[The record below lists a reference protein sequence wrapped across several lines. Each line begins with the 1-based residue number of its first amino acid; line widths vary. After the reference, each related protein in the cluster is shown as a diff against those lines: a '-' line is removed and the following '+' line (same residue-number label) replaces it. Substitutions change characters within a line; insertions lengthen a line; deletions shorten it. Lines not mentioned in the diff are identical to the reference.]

1 MSKKSALGKGMDGLL
16 PVGFD
21 VGAVA
26 EPGEKITQVKLDAIA
41 PNKDQP
47 RKTFDK
53 EALEE
58 LASSIAEHGVIQPL
72 IITTKNDAGEHE
84 IIAGERRWRAS
95 KQAGLKTVPAIIRD
109 AQAQQKLE
117 IAIIENVQRVDLSPL
132 EEAMSMYR
140 LKQEFSLSL
149 QDIAKKLGK
158 ASTTVSNTMR
168 LLQLPE
174 EAKNAL
180 MNKKITEG
188 HARAILSLT
197 DEKMQ
202 NKLLSTIIT
211 QSLSVRQ
218 AEVMAKQLKA
228 EPTSKMPTKT
238 RQQLQLSTKTSSLL
252 KSVQSRIEGK
262 LSFNA
267 KSSQLIISVEDED
280 SLTAILK
287 KLNNN

>member
-180 MNKKITEG
+180 MNKKI
-188 HARAILSLT
+188 IY
-197 DEKMQ
+197 
-202 NKLLSTIIT
+202 
-211 QSLSVRQ
+211 
-218 AEVMAKQLKA
+218 
-228 EPTSKMPTKT
+228 
-238 RQQLQLSTKTSSLL
+238 
-252 KSVQSRIEGK
+252 
-262 LSFNA
+262 
-267 KSSQLIISVEDED
+267 
-280 SLTAILK
+280 
-287 KLNNN
+287 